1 MTKTPPHQ
9 RLMKRALIATATIA
23 AMVSIAACSTS
34 TPNAGPTTTAV
45 SKPASTSSSTPAVG
59 QATSC
64 GVNPSSAPVPT
75 AEKYDPV
82 SPDGRIAVSLSGI
95 PSGTIKPGDQPTD
108 VEVTLCNNS
117 PVDYPKVG
125 VVFVLTQCSCSL
137 YPSGLPQGTADRFD
151 PATGRWIPLGH
162 PVITTGA
169 DYLDGFS
176 DVQEL
181 SKGKQVTLKYRVALG
196 ASMTDGKGAVQATVV
211 VPDDLV
217 QIGKADLPFTVSKQ
231 STTPSNAPPARQ
243 TVLPFTGLTY
253 PIGVAVDAAGNV
265 YLTDTGNDR
274 VLKLAAGSNE
284 QTVLPFTGLHSPG
297 AIAVDSDENVYITD
311 YVTAATDFKVPN
323 SHVVKLA
330 VGSNDQSVL
339 PFTGLSH
346 VQDVAV
352 DTAGNVYLAGNTDG
366 ADTKVVKLTAGS
378 KDPTVLPFTGITSA
392 NAVAVDGAGS
402 VYVNDGPNNRV
413 VKLAA
418 GSTEQAVLPLAGLE
432 YPDGVAVD
440 AAGDAYVIDG
450 KNGQVVKFAAGS
462 NDQTAV
468 PSTVLYG
475 PADVAVDG
483 VGNVYVVD
491 NSGFGEVV
499 KLEAG

>member
-1 MTKTPPHQ
+1 
-9 RLMKRALIATATIA
+9 MKRALIATATIA
-23 AMVSIAACSTS
+23 ATISIAACSSS

-45 SKPASTSSSTPAVG
+45 SKPAATSSSTPAAG

-64 GVNPSSAPVPT
+64 AVNPSSAPVPT
-75 AEKYDPV
+75 AEKFHPV
-82 SPDGRIAVSLSGI
+82 SPDARISVALSGI

-125 VVFVLTQCSCSL
+125 VVFVLTQCSCAI
-137 YPSGLPQGTADRFD
+137 YPSGLPKGTSDRFD

-169 DYLDGFS
+169 DYLGGFS

-181 SKGKQVTLKYRVALG
+181 PKGKQVTLKYRVALD
-196 ASMTDGKGAVQATVV
+196 ASMTDGKGGVQATVV
-211 VPDDLV
+211 VPNDLV

-231 STTPSNAPPARQ
+231 STTAPNAPAARQ

-253 PIGVAVDAAGNV
+253 PISVAVDAAGNV

-284 QTVLPFTGLHSPG
+284 HPVLPFTGLKSPGGVAVDSAGNVYVTDRNNRVVKLAAGSTDQTVLPFTGL
-297 AIAVDSDENVYITD
+297 D
-311 YVTAATDFKVPN
+311 YPRR
-323 SHVVKLA
+323 
-330 VGSNDQSVL
+330 
-339 PFTGLSH
+339 
-346 VQDVAV
+346 VAV
-352 DTAGNVYLAGNTDG
+352 DTAGNVYVADNTRG
-366 ADTKVVKLTAGS
+366 ADTKVVKLAAGS
-378 KDPTVLPFTGITSA
+378 NEQTVLPFTGITSA
-392 NAVAVDGAGS
+392 NAVAVDGASS

-418 GSTEQAVLPLAGLE
+418 GSTDQTVLPLTGLE
-432 YPDGVAVD
+432 YPDGMAVD
-440 AAGDAYVIDG
+440 TAGDVYVIDG
-450 KNGQVVKFAAGS
+450 KNSQVVKFAAGS

-475 PADVAVDG
+475 PEDVAVDG
-483 VGNVYVVD
+483 AGNVYVVD
-491 NSGFGEVV
+491 NSGFGQVV

>member
-1 MTKTPPHQ
+1 
-9 RLMKRALIATATIA
+9 MKRALIATATVA
-23 AMVSIAACSTS
+23 ATISIAACSTS

-45 SKPASTSSSTPAVG
+45 SKPAATSSSTPAAG

-64 GVNPSSAPVPT
+64 AVNPSSAPVPT
-75 AEKYDPV
+75 AEKYDAV
-82 SPDGRIAVSLSGI
+82 SPDARISASLSGI

-125 VVFVLTQCSCSL
+125 VVFVLTQCSCAI

-169 DYLDGFS
+169 DYLGGFS

-181 SKGKQVTLKYRVALG
+181 PKGKQVTLKYRVALD

-231 STTPSNAPPARQ
+231 STTPSNAPATRQ

-253 PIGVAVDAAGNV
+253 PISVAVDAADNV

-297 AIAVDSDENVYITD
+297 AVAVDSDGNVYITD
-311 YVTAATDFKVPN
+311 YVTATTDFNVPN
-323 SHVVKLA
+323 SRVVKLA

-346 VQDVAV
+346 VHDVAV
-352 DTAGNVYLAGNTDG
+352 DTAGNVYVADNTRG
-366 ADTKVVKLTAGS
+366 ADTKVVKLAAGS
-378 KDPTVLPFTGITSA
+378 NDQTVLPFTGITSA
-392 NAVAVDGAGS
+392 NAVVVDGAGS

-418 GSTEQAVLPLAGLE
+418 GSTDQTVLPLTGLE
-432 YPDGVAVD
+432 YPDGMAVGT
-440 AAGDAYVIDG
+440 AGDVYVIDG
-450 KNGQVVKFAAGS
+450 KNSQVVKFAAGS

-475 PADVAVDG
+475 PEDVAVDG
-483 VGNVYVVD
+483 AGNVYVVD
-491 NSGFGEVV
+491 NSGFGQVV

>member
-1 MTKTPPHQ
+1 MTKTPRHQ
-9 RLMKRALIATATIA
+9 QLMKRALIATATIA
-23 AMVSIAACSTS
+23 ATISIAACSTS
-34 TPNAGPTTTAV
+34 TPGPTTPAV
-45 SKPASTSSSTPAVG
+45 SKPAATSSSTPAAG

-64 GVNPSSAPVPT
+64 AVNPSSAPVPT
-75 AEKYDPV
+75 AEKFDPV
-82 SPDGRIAVSLSGI
+82 SPDARISVALSGI
-95 PSGTIKPGDQPTD
+95 PSGTIKPGDPPTD

-125 VVFVLTQCSCSL
+125 VVFVLTQCSCAI
-137 YPSGLPQGTADRFD
+137 YPSGLPRGTGDRFD

-169 DYLDGFS
+169 DYLGGFS

-181 SKGKQVTLKYRVALG
+181 PKGKQVTLKYRVALD

-231 STTPSNAPPARQ
+231 STTPSNAPAARQ

-253 PIGVAVDAAGNV
+253 PISVAVDAAGNV

-297 AIAVDSDENVYITD
+297 AVAVDTDGNVYITD
-311 YVTAATDFKVPN
+311 FVTDATIFNVPN
-323 SHVVKLA
+323 SRVVKLA

-346 VQDVAV
+346 VHDVAGGRV
-352 DTAGNVYLAGNTDG
+352 ERPDCAAVHRHHVGQRV
-366 ADTKVVKLTAGS
+366 GS
-378 KDPTVLPFTGITSA
+378 GRRRQRLCQRRP
-392 NAVAVDGAGS
+392 
-402 VYVNDGPNNRV
+402 
-413 VKLAA
+413 
-418 GSTEQAVLPLAGLE
+418 EQ
-432 YPDGVAVD
+432 
-440 AAGDAYVIDG
+440 
-450 KNGQVVKFAAGS
+450 
-462 NDQTAV
+462 
-468 PSTVLYG
+468 
-475 PADVAVDG
+475 
-483 VGNVYVVD
+483 
-491 NSGFGEVV
+491 SGGEVGGWIDRSDCPAV
-499 KLEAG
+499 ERPRIPRRYGGGHRRRRVRHRRQEQSGGEVRGRVERPDRGAVHRPLRTRRCGS

>member
-1 MTKTPPHQ
+1 
-9 RLMKRALIATATIA
+9 MKRALIATATIA
-23 AMVSIAACSTS
+23 ATISIAACSSS
-34 TPNAGPTTTAV
+34 TPTAGPTTTAV
-45 SKPASTSSSTPAVG
+45 SKPAATTSTPATG

-64 GVNPSSAPVPT
+64 AVNPSSAPVPT
-75 AEKYDPV
+75 AEKFDAV
-82 SPDGRIAVSLSGI
+82 SPDARISVSLSGI

-125 VVFVLTQCSCSL
+125 VVFVLTQCSCAI

-169 DYLDGFS
+169 DYLGGFS

-181 SKGKQVTLKYRVALG
+181 PKGKQVTLKYRVALD

-231 STTPSNAPPARQ
+231 STTPSNAPAARQ

-253 PIGVAVDAAGNV
+253 PISVAVDAAGNV

-274 VLKLAAGSNE
+274 VLKLAVGSNE
-284 QTVLPFTGLHSPG
+284 QTVLPFIGLHSPG
-297 AIAVDSDENVYITD
+297 AVAVDSDGNVYITD
-311 YVTAATDFKVPN
+311 YVTATTDFNVPN
-323 SHVVKLA
+323 SRVVKLA

-346 VQDVAV
+346 VHDVAV
-352 DTAGNVYLAGNTDG
+352 DTAGNVYVADNTRG
-366 ADTKVVKLTAGS
+366 ADTKVVKLAAGS
-378 KDPTVLPFTGITSA
+378 NDQTVLPFTGITSA

-413 VKLAA
+413 LKLAA
-418 GSTEQAVLPLAGLE
+418 GSTDQTVLPLTGLE
-432 YPDGVAVD
+432 HPDGMAVD
-440 AAGDAYVIDG
+440 TAGDVYVIDG
-450 KNGQVVKFAAGS
+450 KNSQVVKFAAGS

-475 PADVAVDG
+475 PEDVAVDG
-483 VGNVYVVD
+483 AGNVYVVD
-491 NSGFGEVV
+491 NSGFGQVV

>member
-1 MTKTPPHQ
+1 C
-9 RLMKRALIATATIA
+9 A
-23 AMVSIAACSTS
+23 
-34 TPNAGPTTTAV
+34 
-45 SKPASTSSSTPAVG
+45 
-59 QATSC
+59 
-64 GVNPSSAPVPT
+64 VNPSSAPVPT
-75 AEKYDPV
+75 AEKYDAV
-82 SPDGRIAVSLSGI
+82 SPDARISVSLSGI

-125 VVFVLTQCSCSL
+125 VVFVLTLCSCAI

-169 DYLDGFS
+169 DYLGGFS

-181 SKGKQVTLKYRVALG
+181 PKGKQVTLKYRVALD
-196 ASMTDGKGAVQATVV
+196 ASMTDGKGAVQATV
-211 VPDDLV
+211 
-217 QIGKADLPFTVSKQ
+217 
-231 STTPSNAPPARQ
+231 
-243 TVLPFTGLTY
+243 
-253 PIGVAVDAAGNV
+253 VAVDAAGNV

-297 AIAVDSDENVYITD
+297 AVAVDSDGNVYITD
-311 YVTAATDFKVPN
+311 YVTATTDFNVPN
-323 SHVVKLA
+323 SRVVKLA

-346 VQDVAV
+346 VHDVAV
-352 DTAGNVYLAGNTDG
+352 DTAGNVYVADNTRG
-366 ADTKVVKLTAGS
+366 ADTKVVKLAAGS
-378 KDPTVLPFTGITSA
+378 NDQTVLPFTGITSA
-392 NAVAVDGAGS
+392 NAVVVDGAGS

-418 GSTEQAVLPLAGLE
+418 GSTDQTVLPLTGLE
-432 YPDGVAVD
+432 YPDGMAVGT
-440 AAGDAYVIDG
+440 AGDVYIIDG
-450 KNGQVVKFAAGS
+450 KNSQVVKFAAGS

-475 PADVAVDG
+475 PEDVAVDG
-483 VGNVYVVD
+483 AGNVYVVD
-491 NSGFGEVV
+491 NSGFGQVV